1 MSIEPASTVLS
12 KYKVLDLTRARAGP
26 TAVKQLAD
34 WGASVIKI
42 EMPDTGGPSDFA
54 ARHSADF
61 QNLHR
66 NKRSLSLNLK
76 SLDGVAI
83 FKKLA
88 ADADVI
94 VENYRPDVKN
104 RLGIDYEAI
113 KAINPRIVYGSIS
126 GFGQSGPYRDRP
138 GVDPIIQGMGGHMWV
153 TGEPGRGPMR
163 SGAAISDVTAGL
175 LLANGICMA
184 LLEREDSGEGQWVH
198 TSLIEAMIFLLDF
211 QAARW
216 TMKQELP
223 GQVGNNHPTH
233 SPMGVFKSSDGYFTV
248 APTPGMWRKFCVG
261 IDRDDLIEHPDY
273 ATAQDRA
280 DNRTSLNA
288 EIDSVTSKKKSANW
302 IKIMN
307 KAGVPCG
314 PINTLAETFADP
326 QVQHIGIAQSVPSE
340 YLGEVTL
347 IGQAIHMSRSTN
359 YLVAGIAECGAHT
372 EEILFEI
379 GYGEAEVSELRQAGV
394 V

>member
-1 MSIEPASTVLS
+1 MATEPASNVLS

-26 TAVKQLAD
+26 TAAKQLAD
-34 WGASVIKI
+34 WGASVIKV
-42 EMPDTGGPSDFA
+42 EMPEGGGPADFA
-54 ARHSADF
+54 ARHSPDF

-66 NKRSLSLNLK
+66 NKRSLTLNLK
-76 SLDGVAI
+76 TAEGVEI

-94 VENYRPDVKN
+94 VENYRPGVKH
-104 RLGIDYEAI
+104 RLGIDYESI

-126 GFGQSGPYRDRP
+126 GFGQDGPYAERP

-175 LLANGICMA
+175 LCANGIVMA
-184 LLEREDSGEGQWVH
+184 LLEREESGEGQWVH

-223 GQVGNNHPTH
+223 GQVGNNHPTN
-233 SPMGVFKSSDGYFTV
+233 SPMGVFKASDGYFTI
-248 APTPGMWRKFCVG
+248 APTGAMWEKFCNA
-261 IDRDDLIEHPDY
+261 IERPDLIDNPDY
-273 ATAQDRA
+273 AKAGLRA
-280 DNRTSLNA
+280 KNREALNA
-288 EIDSVTSKKKSANW
+288 EIDSATSKKESAEW
-302 IKIMN
+302 IRIMN
-307 KAGVPCG
+307 ETGVPCG
-314 PINTLAETFADP
+314 PIYTLAETFADP
-326 QVQHIGIAQSVPSE
+326 QVQHVGIAQTVESE
-340 YLGEVTL
+340 KLGPVTL
-347 IGQAIHMSRSTN
+347 IGQAIHMSRSTSK
-359 YLVAGIAECGAHT
+359 LVTATAECGAHT
-372 EEILFEI
+372 DEILTEMGMDAAAI
-379 GYGEAEVSELRQAGV
+379 SGLRDAGV

>member
-1 MSIEPASTVLS
+1 MATQPASTVLS

-42 EMPDTGGPSDFA
+42 EMPETGAPSDFA
-54 ARHSADF
+54 ARHSPDF

-66 NKRSLSLNLK
+66 NKRSLTLNLK
-76 SLDGVAI
+76 SEEGVAI

-88 ADADVI
+88 AEADVI
-94 VENYRPDVKN
+94 IENYRPDVKN
-104 RLGIDYEAI
+104 RLGIDYETI
-113 KAINPRIVYGSIS
+113 KVINPRIVYGSIS
-126 GFGQSGPYRDRP
+126 GFGQSGPYVNRP

-175 LLANGICMA
+175 LLANGVCMA
-184 LLEREDSGEGQWVH
+184 LLEREESGEGQWVD

-223 GQVGNNHPTH
+223 GQVGNHHPTH
-233 SPMGVFKSSDGYFTV
+233 SPMGVFKSSDGYFTI
-248 APTPGMWRKFCVG
+248 APTPGMWIKFCEAISRV
-261 IDRDDLIEHPDY
+261 DLIEHPDY
-273 ATAQDRA
+273 AKAGDRA
-280 DNRTSLNA
+280 KNRTALNA
-288 EIDSVTSKKKSANW
+288 EIDSATSQKESAEW
-302 IKIMN
+302 IQTMN
-307 KAGVPCG
+307 EAGVPCG
-314 PINTLAETFADP
+314 PIYTLAETFADP
-326 QVQHIGIAQSVPSE
+326 QVQHQGIAQTVESE
-340 YLGEVTL
+340 KLGPLTL
-347 IGQAIHMSRSTN
+347 IGQAIHMSRSSN
-359 YLVAGIAECGAHT
+359 KLVTATAECGAHT
-372 EEILFEI
+372 DEILTEL
-379 GYGEAEVSELRQAGV
+379 GYGANEVSGLKKAGV

>member
-1 MSIEPASTVLS
+1 MTLEPASTVLS

-54 ARHSADF
+54 ARHSPDF

-66 NKRSLSLNLK
+66 NKRSLTLNLK
-76 SLDGVAI
+76 DPKGVEI

-94 VENYRPDVKN
+94 IENYRPDVKN
-104 RLGIDYEAI
+104 RLGIDYETI
-113 KAINPRIVYGSIS
+113 KAINPKIVYGSIS
-126 GFGQSGPYRDRP
+126 GFGQDGPYRNRP

-175 LLANGICMA
+175 LLANGVCMA
-184 LLEREDSGEGQWVH
+184 LIERETSGEGQWVH

-223 GQVGNNHPTH
+223 GQVGNNHPTN
-233 SPMGVFKSSDGYFTV
+233 SPMGVFKSSDGYFTI
-248 APTPGMWRKFCVG
+248 APTPGMWKKFCAAIG
-261 IDRDDLIEHPDY
+261 RDDLVNHADY

-280 DNRTSLNA
+280 KNRTALNA
-288 EIDSVTSKKKSANW
+288 EIDSATSQKESAAW

-307 KAGVPCG
+307 ETGVPCG
-314 PINTLAETFADP
+314 PIYTLAETFADP
-326 QVQHIGIAQSVPSE
+326 QIQHIGIAQSVPSE
-340 YLGEVTL
+340 SLGEVTL
-347 IGQAIHMSRSTN
+347 IGQAIHMSRTPN
-359 YLVAGIAECGAHT
+359 KLVAGTAECGAHT
-372 EEILFEI
+372 DEILAEL
-379 GYGEAEVSELRQAGV
+379 GYGNDQVTDLRETGV